1 MKNSLLGVI
10 DSNQSQN
17 DALQRQQQQQ
27 QQELLQGSW
36 ISAYLPTWADFSL
49 TRTQRLWGFALCLLL
64 GVFCLLLSLM
74 YLPSILIS
82 SRRFAFVYTMA
93 NMLLAGSTVFLVG
106 PMQQLRNMFSSKE
119 RMIPSLVFIGS
130 MFLTL
135 FCAIGLHNF
144 VIVLLCI
151 IAQFISVMYYILS
164 LLPFGQQVIS
174 LFISALKRMF

>member
-10 DSNQSQN
+10 DSNQSG
-17 DALQRQQQQQ
+17 DALQR

-49 TRTQRLWGFALCLLL
+49 TRMQRLWGFALCLLL
-64 GVFCLLLSLM
+64 GVFCMLLSLM

-135 FCAIGLHNF
+135 FCAIG
-144 VIVLLCI
+144 VRLLTESDSTVHLSTVPRCLL
-151 IAQFISVMYYILS
+151 FFFTFSCTISWLYC
-164 LLPFGQQVIS
+164 
-174 LFISALKRMF
+174 SALSHSL